1 MLSLITKS
9 PDTERMTN
17 WWSTSSKSVLPN
29 PSCAKSVLPNP
40 SCPFSVWIA
49 VSRINCLGRALPS
62 DSFYTCNVK
71 FRSSLSG
78 VCVPF
83 AVVALPSGSV
93 DACKSM
99 HIMNIIMLIWVLNMP
114 TDSVYFFIIES
125 RWLAVYAGIRINEL
139 HVWIGI
145 FAGTARSKYWICR
158 QTLDTFLFLDL
169 DHSL

>member
-1 MLSLITKS
+1 MR
-9 PDTERMTN
+9 PDAM
-17 WWSTSSKSVLPN
+17 
-29 PSCAKSVLPNP
+29 PSECPFARWFQTRTAKSVLCQIRPVL
-40 SCPFSVWIA
+40 SLFELQFVESIVC
-49 VSRINCLGRALPS
+49 RALSS
-62 DSFYTCNVK
+62 DSVYTCNVK
-71 FRSSLSG
+71 SDLLYL
-78 VCVPF
+78 VC
-83 AVVALPSGSV
+83 ACHSVVALTSGSV